1 MAARTH
7 APLTVLYLLPPDLPG
22 PPLRRPD
29 AGHGAMPDPLRVQVA
44 ACVAAVGHR
53 LQVASRSAWLEGR
66 PDDGTRPALV
76 LWGLAPG
83 ESHGPAEPWEALEP
97 WERQGVEVV
106 PVAPDGAPVE
116 PGVLRLPAEARAL
129 CRRLALAAAPQRG
142 PALALPALPG
152 RTAVVVHDGAGPDGD
167 AGWPGLAWA
176 LTLLL
181 AGPGRG
187 VLVDLQ
193 GADGSLSGRLRA
205 LAPAGTGRL
214 GWDTL
219 AEPPVPG
226 PALAARLPEAA
237 GVRWWGWVAGPM
249 AEGGDRGPGQD
260 HRPDPGGVPGRVLQN
275 DPLDDGAVETC
286 LDVAG
291 HSLPWVLLDVGRNR
305 AMGEALA
312 ARGHPLIRCR
322 GQEPDSSG
330 QRPVRRCPDAGVRPA
345 DGLPAGSLV
354 LEAVGSRR
362 GAARAARTADPGA
375 AVAFRAADWTGP
387 SLSSWA
393 RAVRRR
399 SARTLGAQVALHLA
413 ASTTTRAQHDDRAS
427 AEADA
432 GAGADAVTGATVEAR
447 RGTAVSALT
456 GGRRP

>member
-7 APLTVLYLLPPDLPG
+7 APLTVLYLVPPDPPG
-22 PPLRRPD
+22 PPLGGSD
-29 AGHGAMPDPLRVQVA
+29 AGPGSMADPLRVQVA

-53 LQVASRSAWLEGR
+53 LQVASRSAWLAER

-83 ESHGPAEPWEALEP
+83 ESHGPAEPWEP
-97 WERQGVEVV
+97 WDVEVV
-106 PVAPDGAPVE
+106 SVAPDGAPAG
-116 PGVLRLPAEARAL
+116 PGVVRLPAEVREL
-129 CRRLALAAAPQRG
+129 CRRLALAAAPQCG
-142 PALALPALPG
+142 PALPGPALPG
-152 RTAVVVHDGAGPDGD
+152 RTAVVVHEGAGPDGD
-167 AGWPGLAWA
+167 AGWPGLTWA

-193 GADGSLSGRLRA
+193 GASGSLSGRLRA
-205 LAPAGTGRL
+205 LAPAGTGCL

-226 PALAARLPEAA
+226 PALAARLPEVA
-237 GVRWWGWVAGPM
+237 GVRWWGWVAEPR
-249 AEGGDRGPGQD
+249 AEGGDRGPGRD
-260 HRPDPGGVPGRVLQN
+260 HRPDPGGVPGRGLE
-275 DPLDDGAVETC
+275 DLPGDGLGDGLVEAC

-291 HSLPWVLLDVGRNR
+291 HALPWVLLDVGRNR
-305 AMGEALA
+305 AVGEAFA
-312 ARGHPLIRCR
+312 DRGHPLIMCR
-322 GQEPDSSG
+322 DQEPASKPESNG
-330 QRPVRRCPDAGVRPA
+330 LGPVRRRRDADGPT

-387 SLSSWA
+387 SLSSWS
-393 RAVRRR
+393 RAVRGR
-399 SARTLGAQVALHLA
+399 SARTVGAQVALHLA
-413 ASTTTRAQHDDRAS
+413 ASSTTRAPHDDRAV

-432 GAGADAVTGATVEAR
+432 GTGAAVGAL
-447 RGTAVSALT
+447 RGTAVAALP
-456 GGRRP
+456 GGLRP